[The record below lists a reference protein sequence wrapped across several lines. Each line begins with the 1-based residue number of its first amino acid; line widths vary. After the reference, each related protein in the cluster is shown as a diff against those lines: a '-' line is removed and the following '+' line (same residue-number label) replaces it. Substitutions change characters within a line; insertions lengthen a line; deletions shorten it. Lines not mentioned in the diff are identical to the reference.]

1 MISRRALVTSTAAVL
16 LAATV
21 EGCANN
27 PVGKL
32 FKGKST
38 RGYQGKGT
46 RIPVLTGNGS
56 LDPAPALKGVDFA
69 IPAPQAL
76 TSWPVPGGAYDGYTD
91 HIEAGANFQIAW
103 KRKVG
108 AGGSRSSHP
117 TGAPV
122 IADGVIYVMD
132 GRATVSALSESSGE
146 TLWRANLETK
156 TRRDKEGYGGGVAYA
171 DGLVFVASGYRFV
184 AALDAK
190 TGATKWRTATES
202 PVHGAPTYSAG
213 KVFVSDIVDQFYAF
227 DAQTGAVAWDYQAL
241 EEPARVLAAPS
252 AVVSGD
258 VVIAPFASGE
268 VVAMRVSNGAPVWSD
283 TLSFTSRNN
292 ALSEIRDIAGR
303 PVVYRGDVFAGS
315 HSGMFGSIQ
324 LRDGQRRWDLPITT
338 ITTPWPAGD
347 VVYVVDQ
354 SGQVICIAR
363 ESGQI
368 YWKVNLN
375 EGIKKVKKRPVW
387 TSPILAS
394 GKLMLAN
401 SHGLAVILN
410 PKTGAKEAEIKLGA
424 PAYVGPIAANGKV
437 YFLTDNAELVAIR

>member
-38 RGYQGKGT
+38 RGYQGTGT
-46 RIPVLTGNGS
+46 RIPVLSASGS

-69 IPAPQAL
+69 IPAPQPQ
-76 TSWPVPGGAYDGYTD
+76 TSWPVPGGLYDGYID
-91 HIEAGANFQIAW
+91 HVDAGTGFQVAW
-103 KRKVG
+103 RRKVG
-108 AGGSRSSHP
+108 SGGSRQSHP

-122 IADGVIYVMD
+122 IADGVIYTLD
-132 GRATVSALSESSGE
+132 GKATVTALDERSGD
-146 TLWRANLETK
+146 TLWKSDLATR
-156 TRRDKEGYGGGVAYA
+156 TRRDKEGYGGGVAFA
-171 DGLVFVASGYRFV
+171 EGLVFVSSGYRFV

-190 TGATKWRTATES
+190 TGATKWRVAMES

-213 KVFVSDIVDQFYAF
+213 KVFVTDIVDQFYALE
-227 DAQTGAVAWDYQAL
+227 AQTGAVSWDYQAL

-252 AVVSGD
+252 AVISGD
-258 VVIAPFASGE
+258 VVVAPFASGE
-268 VVAMRVSNGAPVWSD
+268 VVAMRVANGSPVWTD

-292 ALSEIRDIAGR
+292 ALSEIRDIPGR

-315 HSGMFGSIQ
+315 HSGMFGSIT
-324 LRDGQRRWDLPITT
+324 LRDGRRRWDLPITT

-375 EGIKKVKKRPVW
+375 EGIRKVKKRPVW
-387 TSPILAS
+387 TSPILA
-394 GKLMLAN
+394 GNKLMLAN
-401 SHGLAVILN
+401 SHGLLIALD
-410 PKTGAKEAEIKLGA
+410 PKTGAKQSEIKLGA
-424 PAYVGPIAANGKV
+424 AAYVGPIAANGTV
-437 YFLTDNAELVAIR
+437 YFLTDDAELVAIR